1 MRELFEKNE
10 KNGLTL
16 KEADEF
22 IELAKK
28 LLRARQELKDVEAT
42 HMHNTISRRHRN
54 SVVEPPSCT

>member
-1 MRELFEKNE
+1 LRELFEKNE

-28 LLRARQELKDVEAT
+28 AT
-42 HMHNTISRRHRN
+42 
-54 SVVEPPSCT
+54 